1 MQAEKEKESE
11 AMGLSSHEKCSMTGK
26 KVLRH
31 IYVEAPGAKA
41 LETPPC
47 LFFFYLGGYFLFLC
61 CVFFFSSLVLP
72 ITLLRFCEAVCA
84 VVQRSQFA
92 LWLGVLNGVFVALWV
107 VL

>member
-1 MQAEKEKESE
+1 LMCTMSRNHHLSSVLFHFLMQAEKEKESE

-47 LFFFYLGGYFLFLC
+47 LFFFLSRRVFSFLVLC
-61 CVFFFSSLVLP
+61 LFFFFSFSSFY
-72 ITLLRFCEAVCA
+72 TA
-84 VVQRSQFA
+84 
-92 LWLGVLNGVFVALWV
+92 
-107 VL
+107 

>member
-47 LFFFYLGGYFLFLC
+47 LFFFFISEGIFFS
-61 CVFFFSSLVLP
+61 CVVSFFF
-72 ITLLRFCEAVCA
+72 LLLFFLLHC
-84 VVQRSQFA
+84 
-92 LWLGVLNGVFVALWV
+92 
-107 VL
+107 

>member
-47 LFFFYLGGYFLFLC
+47 LFFFFISEGIFFS
-61 CVFFFSSLVLP
+61 CVASFFFLP
-72 ITLLRFCEAVCA
+72 LFFLLPRCA
-84 VVQRSQFA
+84 FEIH
-92 LWLGVLNGVFVALWV
+92 
-107 VL
+107 